1 MPPAFLKDRGPIGLQ
16 IKLFLTI
23 FVLIYH
29 TPSIVTGMQAN
40 PSRTKRIRIRTR
52 VFVPLV
58 FVIAVMLVTY
68 FFPRQG
74 SFKYA
79 FNEGRPWQ
87 YGLLMAPF
95 DFPIYK
101 SVEQLQ
107 AEQDSILQFY
117 ESYFE
122 VDEEVEKSALAE
134 FDADVNLKERLSE
147 LPAEYKLYLRQKL
160 QEVYEKGIMR
170 SEDYDRIAAS
180 ATGGLRIK
188 EGIMAASRKIESF
201 FTIRSAYER
210 VLDDLPKSMDAE
222 RLRAADI
229 NDYIRENI
237 IYDAATSEKAEKEF
251 IQQID
256 ISRGMVQ
263 QGQRIIDQG
272 EIVDDRTYNIL
283 SSLKRVTEERS
294 GSAGKNSGIIVGQ
307 LMLIL
312 LMFGSFYMYL
322 LFFRPNEYRNRKHVV
337 FMVLLIVLFLLLTAL
352 TIHFELFSVFILP
365 YAIVTIL
372 IRTFIDSRT
381 ALFAS
386 LITVIL
392 SSLMVPYPFEFIVI
406 QMSVAMA
413 SIFMLKELSERSQL
427 IRSSFFILLTYVL
440 VYLGLTLYQEGSIGE
455 TNWVMLIYFLIN
467 FIFIMFSYTLVYLV
481 EQSFGFISGVS
492 LVELSNINKPLLKEL
507 SEKAPGTFQHSLQ
520 VSNLGMAAASRLGAN
535 ASLIRTGA
543 LYHDIGKMVN
553 PAFFTENQT
562 PGMNPH
568 AGLPFEESARIIIN
582 HVKDG
587 VRIAQKNNIPKQII
601 DFIET
606 HHGTSMPKF
615 FYISW
620 KNANPGKEV
629 NESDFRYPGPNP
641 SSREEAIM
649 MMADAVEASSRSL
662 PVYTEESIRNL
673 VEKIIDAQ
681 LNEGYFKMAP
691 ITFRDIQSVK
701 DVFVEKLLTMY
712 HSRIVYPELNKP
724 ENKQLRDEDHA
735 ADDEMTPVQP

>member
-1 MPPAFLKDRGPIGLQ
+1 MHQ
-16 IKLFLTI
+16 
-23 FVLIYH
+23 
-29 TPSIVTGMQAN
+29 N
-40 PSRTKRIRIRTR
+40 PSNKKKIKIRTR

-58 FVIAVMLVTY
+58 FVIAVLLVTY
-68 FFPRQG
+68 LFPRQG
-74 SFKYA
+74 SFKYS

-101 SVEQLQ
+101 TSEQLQ
-107 AEQDSILQFY
+107 AEQDSLLQYY
-117 ESYFE
+117 EPYFE
-122 VDEEVEKSALAE
+122 TDDNVQKNALAD
-134 FDADVNLKERLSE
+134 FDADVNLKERLSG
-147 LPAEYKLYLRQKL
+147 LPADYKLYIRKKL
-160 QEVYEKGIMR
+160 LEVYDEGIMR

-180 ATGGLRIK
+180 VTGGLRLK
-188 EGIMAASRKIESF
+188 EGNMAESRNIESF
-201 FTIRSAYER
+201 FTIRSAYEK
-210 VLDDLPKSMDAE
+210 VLDDFPESMDIE
-222 RLRAADI
+222 LLRSADI

-237 IYDAATSEKAEKEF
+237 IFDAATSEKAENEF

-272 EIVDDRTYNIL
+272 EIVDDHTYNIL

-294 GSAGKNSGIIVGQ
+294 GGAGKSSGIIIGQ

-337 FMVLLIVLFLLLTAL
+337 FMVLLIVIFLLLTAV
-352 TIHFELFSVFILP
+352 TVRFELFSVFIIP

-381 ALFAS
+381 ALFSS

-406 QMSVAMA
+406 QMLVAMV

-427 IRSSFFILLTYVL
+427 IRSSFFILLTYIL
-440 VYLGLTLYQEGSIGE
+440 VYVGLTLYQEGSIKE
-455 TNWVMLIYFLIN
+455 TNWVMLVYFLIN

-507 SEKAPGTFQHSLQ
+507 SEKAPGTFQHSMQ
-520 VSNLGMAAASRLGAN
+520 VSNLAMAAASKLGAN

-629 NESDFRYPGPNP
+629 KESDFRYPGPNP
-641 SSREEAIM
+641 FTREEAIM
-649 MMADAVEASSRSL
+649 MMADSVEASSRSL
-662 PVYTEESIRNL
+662 PEYTEESIRTL
-673 VEKIIDAQ
+673 VDKIIDAQ
-681 LNEGYFKMAP
+681 LYEGYFKMAP
-691 ITFRDIQSVK
+691 ITFRDIQTVK
-701 DVFVEKLLTMY
+701 DVFVEKLQTIY
-712 HSRIVYPELNKP
+712 HSRIAYPELNRNEK
-724 ENKQLRDEDHA
+724 KQLRDQDHT
-735 ADDEMTPVQP
+735 ADNKISQEES

>member
-1 MPPAFLKDRGPIGLQ
+1 
-16 IKLFLTI
+16 
-23 FVLIYH
+23 
-29 TPSIVTGMQAN
+29 
-40 PSRTKRIRIRTR
+40 
-52 VFVPLV
+52 
-58 FVIAVMLVTY
+58 
-68 FFPRQG
+68 QG
-74 SFKYA
+74 SFKYS

-87 YGLLMAPF
+87 YGLLTAPF

-101 SVEQLQ
+101 TAEQLQ
-107 AEQDSILQFY
+107 TEQDSILQYY
-117 ESYFE
+117 EPYFLIDNE
-122 VDEEVEKSALAE
+122 IQKNALAD
-134 FDADVNLKERLSE
+134 FDADVNLKERLAE
-147 LPAEYKLYLRQKL
+147 LPPATKLYIRKKL
-160 QEVYEKGIMR
+160 QDVYEKGIMR
-170 SEDYDRIAAS
+170 SEDYDRISAS
-180 ATGGLRIK
+180 VTGGLRIREK
-188 EGIMAASRKIESF
+188 NMAASRKIETF
-201 FTIRSAYER
+201 YTIRSAYEK
-210 VLDDLPKSMDAE
+210 VLDDLPQEMDVE
-222 RLRAADI
+222 MVKAADI

-237 IYDAATSEKAEKEF
+237 IYDAATSEKAENEF
-251 IQQID
+251 IQQVD

-272 EIVDDRTYNIL
+272 EIVNDHTFNIL

-294 GSAGKNSGIIVGQ
+294 GSAAKNNGMVLGQ

-337 FMVLLIVLFLLLTAL
+337 FMVLLVVIFLLLTAV
-352 TIHFELFSVFILP
+352 TVRFELFSVYILP

-392 SSLMVPYPFEFIVI
+392 SSLMVPFPFEFIVI
-406 QMSVAMA
+406 QMSVAMI

-427 IRSSFFILLTYVL
+427 IRSSFFILLTYIL
-440 VYLGLTLYQEGSIGE
+440 VYLGLTLYQEGSIKE
-455 TNWVMLIYFLIN
+455 ANWLMLVYFLIN

-520 VSNLGMAAASRLGAN
+520 VSNLGMAAAAKLGAN

-543 LYHDIGKMVN
+543 LYHDIGKMMN

-587 VRIAQKNNIPKQII
+587 VKIAQRYNIPQQII

-606 HHGTSMPKF
+606 HHGTSMPKY

-629 NESDFRYPGPNP
+629 NEADFRYPGPNP
-641 SSREEAIM
+641 FTREEAIM

-662 PVYTEESIRNL
+662 AEYSEESLRTL
-673 VEKIIDAQ
+673 VDKIIDGQ
-681 LNEGYFKMAP
+681 LQDGYFKLAP
-691 ITFRDIQSVK
+691 ITFRDIQTVK
-701 DVFVEKLLTMY
+701 DVFVEKLQTMY
-712 HSRIVYPELNKP
+712 HSRITYPELKTP
-724 ENKQLRDEDHA
+724 APQHAVSEEEHGEIPDYSDEETLH
-735 ADDEMTPVQP
+735 P

>member
-1 MPPAFLKDRGPIGLQ
+1 MHQ
-16 IKLFLTI
+16 
-23 FVLIYH
+23 
-29 TPSIVTGMQAN
+29 N
-40 PSRTKRIRIRTR
+40 PSKKKKIKIRTR

-58 FVIAVMLVTY
+58 FVIAVLLVTY
-68 FFPRQG
+68 LFPRQG
-74 SFKYA
+74 SFKYS

-101 SVEQLQ
+101 TSEQLQ
-107 AEQDSILQFY
+107 AEQDSLLQYY
-117 ESYFE
+117 EPYFE
-122 VDEEVEKSALAE
+122 TDDNVQKNALAD
-134 FDADVNLKERLSE
+134 FDADVNLKERLSG
-147 LPAEYKLYLRQKL
+147 LPADYKLYIRKKL
-160 QEVYEKGIMR
+160 LEVYDEGIMR

-180 ATGGLRIK
+180 VTGGLRLK
-188 EGIMAASRKIESF
+188 EGNMAESRNIESF
-201 FTIRSAYER
+201 FTIRSAYEK
-210 VLDDLPKSMDAE
+210 VLDDFPESMDIE
-222 RLRAADI
+222 LLRSADI

-237 IYDAATSEKAEKEF
+237 IFDAATSEKAENEF

-272 EIVDDRTYNIL
+272 EIVDDHTYNIL

-294 GSAGKNSGIIVGQ
+294 GGAGKSSGIIIGQ

-337 FMVLLIVLFLLLTAL
+337 FMVLLIVIFLLLTAV
-352 TIHFELFSVFILP
+352 TVRFELFSVFIIP

-381 ALFAS
+381 ALFSS

-406 QMSVAMA
+406 QMLVAMV

-427 IRSSFFILLTYVL
+427 IRSSFFILLTYIL
-440 VYLGLTLYQEGSIGE
+440 VYVGLTLYQEGSIKE

-507 SEKAPGTFQHSLQ
+507 SEKAPGTFQHSMQ
-520 VSNLGMAAASRLGAN
+520 VSNLAMAAASKLGAN

-629 NESDFRYPGPNP
+629 KESDFRYPGPNP
-641 SSREEAIM
+641 FTREEAIM
-649 MMADAVEASSRSL
+649 MMADSVEASSRSL
-662 PVYTEESIRNL
+662 PEYTEESIRTL
-673 VEKIIDAQ
+673 VDKIIDAQ
-681 LNEGYFKMAP
+681 LYEGYFKMAP
-691 ITFRDIQSVK
+691 ITFRDIQTVK
-701 DVFVEKLLTMY
+701 DVFVEKLQTIY
-712 HSRIVYPELNKP
+712 HSRIAYPELNRNEK
-724 ENKQLRDEDHA
+724 KQLRDQDHT
-735 ADDEMTPVQP
+735 ADNKISQEES

>member
-1 MPPAFLKDRGPIGLQ
+1 MHQ
-16 IKLFLTI
+16 
-23 FVLIYH
+23 
-29 TPSIVTGMQAN
+29 N
-40 PSRTKRIRIRTR
+40 PSKKKKIKIRTR

-58 FVIAVMLVTY
+58 FVIAVLLVTY
-68 FFPRQG
+68 LFPRQG
-74 SFKYA
+74 SFKYS

-101 SVEQLQ
+101 TSEQLQ
-107 AEQDSILQFY
+107 AEQDSLLQYY
-117 ESYFE
+117 EPYFE
-122 VDEEVEKSALAE
+122 TDDNVQKNALAD
-134 FDADVNLKERLSE
+134 FDADVNLKERLSG
-147 LPAEYKLYLRQKL
+147 LPADYKLYIRKKL
-160 QEVYEKGIMR
+160 LEVYDEGIMR

-180 ATGGLRIK
+180 VTGGLRLK
-188 EGIMAASRKIESF
+188 EGNMAESRNIESF
-201 FTIRSAYER
+201 FTIRSAYEK
-210 VLDDLPKSMDAE
+210 VLDDFPESMDIE
-222 RLRAADI
+222 LLRSADI

-237 IYDAATSEKAEKEF
+237 IFDAATSEKAENEF

-272 EIVDDRTYNIL
+272 EIVDNHTYNIL

-294 GSAGKNSGIIVGQ
+294 GGAGKSSGIIIGQ

-337 FMVLLIVLFLLLTAL
+337 FMVLLIVIFLLLTAV
-352 TIHFELFSVFILP
+352 TVRFELFSVFIIP

-381 ALFAS
+381 ALFSS

-406 QMSVAMA
+406 QMLVAMV

-427 IRSSFFILLTYVL
+427 IRSSFFILLTYIL
-440 VYLGLTLYQEGSIGE
+440 VYVGLTLYQEGSIKE

-507 SEKAPGTFQHSLQ
+507 SEKAPGTFQHSMQ
-520 VSNLGMAAASRLGAN
+520 VSNLAMAAASKLGAN

-629 NESDFRYPGPNP
+629 KESDFRYPGPNP
-641 SSREEAIM
+641 FTREEAIM
-649 MMADAVEASSRSL
+649 MMADSVEASSRSL
-662 PVYTEESIRNL
+662 PEYTEESIRTL
-673 VEKIIDAQ
+673 VDKIIDAQ
-681 LNEGYFKMAP
+681 LYEGYFKMAP
-691 ITFRDIQSVK
+691 ITFRDIQTVK
-701 DVFVEKLLTMY
+701 DVFVEKLQTIY
-712 HSRIVYPELNKP
+712 HSRIAYPELNRNEK
-724 ENKQLRDEDHA
+724 KQLRDQDHT
-735 ADDEMTPVQP
+735 ADNKISQEES

>member
-1 MPPAFLKDRGPIGLQ
+1 M
-16 IKLFLTI
+16 
-23 FVLIYH
+23 H
-29 TPSIVTGMQAN
+29 AN
-40 PSRTKRIRIRTR
+40 SSNKKKIRIRTR
-52 VFVPLV
+52 VFVPMV
-58 FVIAVMLVTY
+58 FVIAVLLITY
-68 FFPRQG
+68 LFPRQG
-74 SFKYA
+74 SFKYS

-87 YGLLMAPF
+87 YGLLTAPF

-101 SVEQLQ
+101 TAEQLQ
-107 AEQDSILQFY
+107 TEQDSILQYY
-117 ESYFE
+117 EPYFLIDNE
-122 VDEEVEKSALAE
+122 IQKNALAD
-134 FDADVNLKERLSE
+134 FDADVNLKERLAE
-147 LPAEYKLYLRQKL
+147 LPPATKLYIRKKL
-160 QEVYEKGIMR
+160 QDVYEKGIMR
-170 SEDYDRIAAS
+170 SEDYDRITAS
-180 ATGGLRIK
+180 VTGGLRIREK
-188 EGIMAASRKIESF
+188 NMAASRKIETF
-201 FTIRSAYER
+201 YTIRSAYEK
-210 VLDDLPKSMDAE
+210 VLDDLPQEMDVE
-222 RLRAADI
+222 MVKAADI
-229 NDYIRENI
+229 NDYIRENV
-237 IYDAATSEKAEKEF
+237 IYDAATSEKAENEF
-251 IQQID
+251 IQQVD

-272 EIVDDRTYNIL
+272 EIVNDHTFNIL

-294 GSAGKNSGIIVGQ
+294 GSAAKNNGMVLGQ

-337 FMVLLIVLFLLLTAL
+337 FMVLLVVIFLLLTAV
-352 TIHFELFSVFILP
+352 TVRFELFSVYILP

-392 SSLMVPYPFEFIVI
+392 SSLMVPFPFEFIVI
-406 QMSVAMA
+406 QMSVAMI

-427 IRSSFFILLTYVL
+427 IRSSFFILLTYIL
-440 VYLGLTLYQEGSIGE
+440 VYLGLTLYQEGSIKE
-455 TNWVMLIYFLIN
+455 ANWLMLVYFLIN

-520 VSNLGMAAASRLGAN
+520 VSNLGMAAAAKLGAN

-543 LYHDIGKMVN
+543 LYHDIGKMMN

-587 VRIAQKNNIPKQII
+587 VKIAQRYNIPQQII

-606 HHGTSMPKF
+606 HHGTSMPKY

-629 NESDFRYPGPNP
+629 NEADFRYPGPNP
-641 SSREEAIM
+641 FTREEAIM

-662 PVYTEESIRNL
+662 AEYSEESLRTL
-673 VEKIIDAQ
+673 VDKIIDGQ
-681 LNEGYFKMAP
+681 LQDGYFKLAP
-691 ITFRDIQSVK
+691 ITFRDIQTVK
-701 DVFVEKLLTMY
+701 DVFVEKLQTMY
-712 HSRIVYPELNKP
+712 HSRITYPELKTP
-724 ENKQLRDEDHA
+724 APQHAVSEEEHGEIPDYSDEETLH
-735 ADDEMTPVQP
+735 P

>member
-1 MPPAFLKDRGPIGLQ
+1 MHQ
-16 IKLFLTI
+16 
-23 FVLIYH
+23 
-29 TPSIVTGMQAN
+29 N
-40 PSRTKRIRIRTR
+40 PSKKKKIKIRTR

-58 FVIAVMLVTY
+58 FVIAVLLVTY
-68 FFPRQG
+68 LFPRQG
-74 SFKYA
+74 SFKYS

-101 SVEQLQ
+101 TSEQLQ
-107 AEQDSILQFY
+107 AEQDSLLQYY
-117 ESYFE
+117 EPYFE
-122 VDEEVEKSALAE
+122 TDDNVQKNALAD
-134 FDADVNLKERLSE
+134 FDADVNLKERLSG
-147 LPAEYKLYLRQKL
+147 LPADYKLYIRKKL
-160 QEVYEKGIMR
+160 LEVYDEGIMR

-180 ATGGLRIK
+180 VTGGLRLK
-188 EGIMAASRKIESF
+188 EGNMAESRNIESF
-201 FTIRSAYER
+201 FTIRSAYEK
-210 VLDDLPKSMDAE
+210 VLDDFPESMDIE
-222 RLRAADI
+222 LLRSADI

-237 IYDAATSEKAEKEF
+237 IFDAATSEKAENEF

-272 EIVDDRTYNIL
+272 EIVDDHTYNIL

-294 GSAGKNSGIIVGQ
+294 GGAGKSSGIIVGQ

-337 FMVLLIVLFLLLTAL
+337 FMVLLIVIFLLLTAV
-352 TIHFELFSVFILP
+352 TVRFELFSVFIIP

-381 ALFAS
+381 ALFSS

-406 QMSVAMA
+406 QMLVAMV

-427 IRSSFFILLTYVL
+427 IRSSFFILLTYIL
-440 VYLGLTLYQEGSIGE
+440 VYVGLTLYQEGSIKE
-455 TNWVMLIYFLIN
+455 TNWVMLVYFLIN

-507 SEKAPGTFQHSLQ
+507 SEKAPGTFQHSMQ
-520 VSNLGMAAASRLGAN
+520 VSNLAMAAASKLGAN

-629 NESDFRYPGPNP
+629 KESDFRYPGPNP
-641 SSREEAIM
+641 FTREEAIM
-649 MMADAVEASSRSL
+649 MMADSVEASSRSL
-662 PVYTEESIRNL
+662 PEYTEESIRTL
-673 VEKIIDAQ
+673 VDKIIDAQ
-681 LNEGYFKMAP
+681 LYEGYFKMAP
-691 ITFRDIQSVK
+691 ITFRDIQTVK
-701 DVFVEKLLTMY
+701 DVFVEKLQTIY
-712 HSRIVYPELNKP
+712 HSRIAYPELNRNEK
-724 ENKQLRDEDHA
+724 KQLRDQDHT
-735 ADDEMTPVQP
+735 ADNKISQEES

>member
-1 MPPAFLKDRGPIGLQ
+1 MHANQSKKKK
-16 IKLFLTI
+16 IK
-23 FVLIYH
+23 
-29 TPSIVTGMQAN
+29 
-40 PSRTKRIRIRTR
+40 IRTR

-58 FVIAVMLVTY
+58 FVIAVLLVTY
-68 FFPRQG
+68 LFPRQS
-74 SFKYA
+74 SFKYS

-87 YGLLMAPF
+87 YGLLTAPF

-101 SVEQLQ
+101 TTEQLQ
-107 AEQDSILQFY
+107 AEQDSLLQYY
-117 ESYFE
+117 EPYFE
-122 VDEEVEKSALAE
+122 IDDEVQKNALAD
-134 FDADVNLKERLSE
+134 FDADVNLKERMSE
-147 LPAEYKLYLRQKL
+147 LSADYKLYIRKKL
-160 QEVYEKGIMR
+160 QEVYEEGIMR

-180 ATGGLRIK
+180 VTGGLRLK
-188 EGIMAASRKIESF
+188 EGNMADSRNVESF
-201 FTIRSAYER
+201 FTIRSAYEK
-210 VLDDLPKSMDAE
+210 VLDDLPESMDVE
-222 RLRAADI
+222 LLRSADI

-237 IYDAATSEKAEKEF
+237 IFDAATSEKAEKEF

-263 QGQRIIDQG
+263 LGQRIIDQG
-272 EIVDDRTYNIL
+272 EIVDAHTYNIL

-294 GSAGKNSGIIVGQ
+294 GGAGKNSEIIVEQ

-337 FMVLLIVLFLLLTAL
+337 FMVLLIVIFLLLTAV
-352 TIHFELFSVFILP
+352 TVRFELFSVFIIP

-381 ALFAS
+381 ALFTS

-406 QMSVAMA
+406 QMSVAMV
-413 SIFMLKELSERSQL
+413 SIFMLKEFSERSQL

-440 VYLGLTLYQEGSIGE
+440 VYVGLTLYQEGSIKE

-507 SEKAPGTFQHSLQ
+507 SEKAPGTFQHSMQ
-520 VSNLGMAAASRLGAN
+520 VSNLAMAAASKLGAN

-587 VRIAQKNNIPKQII
+587 VKIAQKNNIPKQII

-641 SSREEAIM
+641 FTREEAIM

-662 PVYTEESIRNL
+662 PEYTEESIRTL
-673 VEKIIDAQ
+673 VDKIIDAQ
-681 LNEGYFKMAP
+681 LYEGYFKLAP
-691 ITFRDIQSVK
+691 ITFRDIQTVK
-701 DVFVEKLLTMY
+701 DVFVEKLQTIY
-712 HSRIVYPELNKP
+712 HSRIAYPELNKS
-724 ENKQLRDEDHA
+724 EKKQLPDQDHT
-735 ADDEMTPVQP
+735 ADNKMSQEES

>member
-1 MPPAFLKDRGPIGLQ
+1 
-16 IKLFLTI
+16 
-23 FVLIYH
+23 
-29 TPSIVTGMQAN
+29 
-40 PSRTKRIRIRTR
+40 
-52 VFVPLV
+52 
-58 FVIAVMLVTY
+58 
-68 FFPRQG
+68 
-74 SFKYA
+74 
-79 FNEGRPWQ
+79 
-87 YGLLMAPF
+87 
-95 DFPIYK
+95 
-101 SVEQLQ
+101 
-107 AEQDSILQFY
+107 
-117 ESYFE
+117 
-122 VDEEVEKSALAE
+122 
-134 FDADVNLKERLSE
+134 
-147 LPAEYKLYLRQKL
+147 KL
-160 QEVYEKGIMR
+160 QDVYEKGIMR
-170 SEDYDRIAAS
+170 SEDYDRISAS
-180 ATGGLRIK
+180 VTGGLRIREK
-188 EGIMAASRKIESF
+188 NMAASRKIETF
-201 FTIRSAYER
+201 YTIRSAYEK
-210 VLDDLPKSMDAE
+210 VLDDLPQEMDVE
-222 RLRAADI
+222 MVKAADI

-237 IYDAATSEKAEKEF
+237 IYDAATSEKAENEF
-251 IQQID
+251 IQQVD

-272 EIVDDRTYNIL
+272 EIVNDHTFNIL

-294 GSAGKNSGIIVGQ
+294 GSAAKNNGMVLGQ

-337 FMVLLIVLFLLLTAL
+337 FMVLLVVIFLLLTAV
-352 TIHFELFSVFILP
+352 TVRFELFSVYILP

-392 SSLMVPYPFEFIVI
+392 SSLMVPFPFEFIVI
-406 QMSVAMA
+406 QMSVAMI

-427 IRSSFFILLTYVL
+427 IRSSFFILLTYIL
-440 VYLGLTLYQEGSIGE
+440 VYLGLTLYQEGSIKE
-455 TNWVMLIYFLIN
+455 ANWLMLVYFLIN

-520 VSNLGMAAASRLGAN
+520 VSNLGMAAAAKLGAN

-543 LYHDIGKMVN
+543 LYHDIGKMMN

-587 VRIAQKNNIPKQII
+587 VKIAQRYNIPQQII

-606 HHGTSMPKF
+606 HHGTSMPKY

-629 NESDFRYPGPNP
+629 NEADFRYPGPNP
-641 SSREEAIM
+641 FTREEAIM

-662 PVYTEESIRNL
+662 AEYSEESLRTL
-673 VEKIIDAQ
+673 VDKIIDGQ
-681 LNEGYFKMAP
+681 LQDGYFKLAP
-691 ITFRDIQSVK
+691 ITFRDIQTVK
-701 DVFVEKLLTMY
+701 DVFVEKLQTMY
-712 HSRIVYPELNKP
+712 HSRITYPELKTP
-724 ENKQLRDEDHA
+724 APQHAVSEEEHGEIPDYSDEETLH
-735 ADDEMTPVQP
+735 P

>member
-1 MPPAFLKDRGPIGLQ
+1 MHP
-16 IKLFLTI
+16 
-23 FVLIYH
+23 
-29 TPSIVTGMQAN
+29 N
-40 PSRTKRIRIRTR
+40 PSKKKKIKIRTR

-58 FVIAVMLVTY
+58 FVIAVLLVTY
-68 FFPRQG
+68 LFPRQG
-74 SFKYA
+74 SFKYS

-101 SVEQLQ
+101 TSEQLQ
-107 AEQDSILQFY
+107 AEQDSLLQYY
-117 ESYFE
+117 EPYFE
-122 VDEEVEKSALAE
+122 TDDNVQKNALAD
-134 FDADVNLKERLSE
+134 FDADVNLKERLSG
-147 LPAEYKLYLRQKL
+147 LPADYKLYIRKKL
-160 QEVYEKGIMR
+160 LEVYDEGIMR

-180 ATGGLRIK
+180 VTGGLRLK
-188 EGIMAASRKIESF
+188 EGNMAESRNIESF
-201 FTIRSAYER
+201 FTIRSAYEK
-210 VLDDLPKSMDAE
+210 VLDDFPESMDIE
-222 RLRAADI
+222 LLRSADI

-237 IYDAATSEKAEKEF
+237 IFDAATSEKAENEF

-272 EIVDDRTYNIL
+272 EIVDDHTYNIL

-294 GSAGKNSGIIVGQ
+294 GGAGKSSGIIIGQ

-337 FMVLLIVLFLLLTAL
+337 FMVLLIVIFLLLTAV
-352 TIHFELFSVFILP
+352 TVRFELFSVFIIP

-381 ALFAS
+381 ALFSS

-406 QMSVAMA
+406 QMLVAMV

-427 IRSSFFILLTYVL
+427 IRSSFFILLTYIL
-440 VYLGLTLYQEGSIGE
+440 VYVGLTLYQEGSIKE
-455 TNWVMLIYFLIN
+455 TNWVMLVYFLIN

-507 SEKAPGTFQHSLQ
+507 SEKAPGTFQHSMQ
-520 VSNLGMAAASRLGAN
+520 VSNLAMAAASKLGAN

-629 NESDFRYPGPNP
+629 KESDFRYPGPNP
-641 SSREEAIM
+641 FTREEAIM
-649 MMADAVEASSRSL
+649 MMADSVEASSRSL
-662 PVYTEESIRNL
+662 PEYTEESIRTL
-673 VEKIIDAQ
+673 VDKIIDAQ
-681 LNEGYFKMAP
+681 LYEGYFKMAP
-691 ITFRDIQSVK
+691 ITFRDIQTVK
-701 DVFVEKLLTMY
+701 DVFVEKLQTIY
-712 HSRIVYPELNKP
+712 HSRIAYPELNRNEK
-724 ENKQLRDEDHA
+724 KQLRDQDHT
-735 ADDEMTPVQP
+735 ADNKISQEES